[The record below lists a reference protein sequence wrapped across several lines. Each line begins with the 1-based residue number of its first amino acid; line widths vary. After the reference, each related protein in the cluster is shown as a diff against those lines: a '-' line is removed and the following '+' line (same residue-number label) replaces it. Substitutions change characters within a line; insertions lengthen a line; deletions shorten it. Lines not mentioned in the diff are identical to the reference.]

1 MTEPW
6 PWERVC
12 QGKACWHSCDEV
24 QAQRSQPRCHRT
36 GLAHVS
42 HISKITHCLLF
53 NLPHFSRHFS
63 FLECS
68 LGIPSCNPHD
78 FSGYISFG
86 DDACWVLSH
95 FSRVWLSATQWN
107 CSPPGSSVHGD
118 SPGKNTGVGCHAFL
132 RGSSQTR
139 DLTLIF
145 YVSCIGRQ
153 VLYHLGNHTLGKVVY
168 SQIKQ
173 V

>member
-107 CSPPGSSVHGD
+107 CSPPGSSVHGILQQEYWSGLPCPPPGD
-118 SPGKNTGVGCHAFL
+118 IHNPGIEPSSFMSPAL
-132 RGSSQTR
+132 A
-139 DLTLIF
+139 
-145 YVSCIGRQ
+145 GRFFTTWETIHWGRW
-153 VLYHLGNHTLGKVVY
+153 YIAK
-168 SQIKQ
+168 
-173 V
+173 